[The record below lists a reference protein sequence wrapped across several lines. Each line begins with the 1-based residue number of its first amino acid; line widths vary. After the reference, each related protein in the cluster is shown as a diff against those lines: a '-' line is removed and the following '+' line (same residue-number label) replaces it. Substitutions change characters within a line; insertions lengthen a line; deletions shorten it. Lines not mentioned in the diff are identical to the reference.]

1 MAVDVFLYNNNNK
14 KITCKI
20 DSHSN
25 NHYFEIHLSYKEKV
39 TIRMEPEQLEKFI
52 NSILTEYDE
61 LKSKS

>member
-1 MAVDVFLYNNNNK
+1 MATDIFLYNNSDK

-25 NHYFEIHLSYKEKV
+25 KNYFEIHLSSSEKI
-39 TIRMEPEQLEKFI
+39 TISMDSEQLEQFI

-61 LKSKS
+61 LRLKS